1 MTFDLR
7 PYIDDVLAD
16 IEAHAEWHDEVS
28 QGKMF
33 GILITTDGRVL
44 KAYSGQICGRSDWE
58 GYVPP
63 IYDYLQPQGYFKRH
77 EAEIV
82 ALHDAGK
89 PTRERSAALQRWLF
103 SKFVLCSPNG
113 ERRSVRDVFSDWAT
127 ANHSKQTQPPGGT
140 GECCAPKLL
149 HYANSHN
156 MIPLALT
163 EFWYGKSPKGEIRH
177 HGMTYEPCQAKCQ
190 PILPFLLGHRL
201 QEVIG
206 SRPAP
211 PPVTSLKVLYEDPW
225 LIAVDKPAGLL
236 SVPGKRDSHCA
247 EKILRSQLSPV
258 TCHLSTLNSQ
268 LSTLNSQLYP
278 RMAHRLDMD
287 TSGILLAAKT
297 PEVYKAMQRQFA
309 LHENVQKEYVAVL
322 STAKVQGVQKVQRVQ
337 LSTVNCQLSTG
348 KISLPLSP
356 DFYNRPM
363 QVVDYEKGKE
373 AITEYE
379 FLSPNVVKLRPL
391 TGRTHQLR
399 VHCAHPDG
407 LGMPI
412 LGDPLYGSEAADR
425 MYLHATKLS
434 FIHPVTNETITIESP
449 APFIQ
454 FIMHNS

>member
-1 MTFDLR
+1 MTLDLT

-113 ERRSVRDVFSDWAT
+113 ERRSVRDVFGDWAT

-156 MIPLALT
+156 MFPLALT

-190 PILPFLLGHRL
+190 PILPFLLGNRL

-206 SRPAP
+206 SRPTP
-211 PPVTSLKVLYEDPW
+211 PPVTHLKALYEDPW

-247 EKILRSQLSPV
+247 EKILRDQLSI
-258 TCHLSTLNSQ
+258 T
-268 LSTLNSQLYP
+268 P
-278 RMAHRLDMD
+278 RMVHRLDMD

-309 LHENVQKEYVAVL
+309 LHENVQKEYIAVL
-322 STAKVQGVQKVQRVQ
+322 SGNMNENQNENENQNLSPSLTGVSVPRETGEPKGVQRPLKR
-337 LSTVNCQLSTG
+337 G
-348 KISLPLSP
+348 GAIALPLSP

-379 FLSPNVVKLRPL
+379 FLSSNIVKLRPL

-434 FIHPVTNETITIESP
+434 FTHPVTNETITIESP

-454 FIMHNS
+454 FIIHNA

>member
-7 PYIDDVLAD
+7 PHINDVIAD
-16 IEAHAEWHDEVS
+16 IEAHAEWREEVS

-33 GILITTDGRVL
+33 GILVTADGSVL

-63 IYDYLQPQGYFKRH
+63 VFDYLQPDGYFKRH

-82 ALHDAGK
+82 ALHDAGQ

-103 SKFVLCSPNG
+103 SKFVLCSPEG

-156 MIPLALT
+156 MVPLALA

-190 PILPFLLGHRL
+190 PILPFLLGNRL

-211 PPVTSLKVLYEDPW
+211 PPVTHLEVLYEDPW
-225 LIAVDKPAGLL
+225 LVAVDKPAGLL

-247 EKILRSQLSPV
+247 EKILCSQLSSLLPLGEV
-258 TCHLSTLNSQ
+258 GRGHLK
-268 LSTLNSQLYP
+268 
-278 RMAHRLDMD
+278 MVHRLDMD

-309 LHENVQKEYVAVL
+309 LHENVRKEYIAVL
-322 STAKVQGVQKVQRVQ
+322 SAKLKVGGQNSSVFTFPSS
-337 LSTVNCQLSTG
+337 LPKGTIV
-348 KISLPLSP
+348 LPLSP

-363 QVVDYEKGKE
+363 QIVDYDGGKE
-373 AITEYE
+373 AITYYE
-379 FLSPNVVKLRPL
+379 FLSPNVVKLYPQ

-412 LGDPLYGSEAADR
+412 LGDPLYGSEPADR
-425 MYLHATKLS
+425 MYLHATKLT
-434 FIHPVTNETITIESP
+434 FEHPVTKETVTIESP
-449 APFIQ
+449 VPFL
-454 FIMHNS
+454 

>member
-1 MTFDLR
+1 MTLDLT
-7 PYIDDVLAD
+7 PYIDNVLAD

-103 SKFVLCSPNG
+103 SKFVLCSPEG
-113 ERRSVRDVFSDWAT
+113 EKRSVRDVFSDWAT

-156 MIPLALT
+156 MVPLALT

-190 PILPFLLGHRL
+190 PILPFLLGNRL

-211 PPVTSLKVLYEDPW
+211 PPVTHLKVLYEDP
-225 LIAVDKPAGLL
+225 
-236 SVPGKRDSHCA
+236 
-247 EKILRSQLSPV
+247 
-258 TCHLSTLNSQ
+258 
-268 LSTLNSQLYP
+268 
-278 RMAHRLDMD
+278 
-287 TSGILLAAKT
+287 
-297 PEVYKAMQRQFA
+297 
-309 LHENVQKEYVAVL
+309 
-322 STAKVQGVQKVQRVQ
+322 
-337 LSTVNCQLSTG
+337 
-348 KISLPLSP
+348 
-356 DFYNRPM
+356 
-363 QVVDYEKGKE
+363 
-373 AITEYE
+373 
-379 FLSPNVVKLRPL
+379 
-391 TGRTHQLR
+391 
-399 VHCAHPDG
+399 
-407 LGMPI
+407 
-412 LGDPLYGSEAADR
+412 
-425 MYLHATKLS
+425 
-434 FIHPVTNETITIESP
+434 
-449 APFIQ
+449 
-454 FIMHNS
+454 

>member
-1 MTFDLR
+1 MTLDLR
-7 PYIDDVLAD
+7 PYINDVLAD
-16 IEAHAEWHDEVS
+16 IEAHAGWHDEVS

-77 EAEIV
+77 ETEIV
-82 ALHDAGK
+82 ALHNAGK

-103 SKFVLCSPNG
+103 SKFVLCSPEG
-113 ERRSVRDVFSDWAT
+113 ESRSVRDVFSDWAT

-156 MIPLALT
+156 MTPLALT

-190 PILPFLLGHRL
+190 PILPFLLGNRL

-206 SRPAP
+206 SRPTP
-211 PPVTSLKVLYEDPW
+211 SPVTHLEVLYEDPW

-247 EKILRSQLSPV
+247 EKILRDQLSPL
-258 TCHLSTLNSQ
+258 TSHLSPLNY
-268 LSTLNSQLYP
+268 QLYL
-278 RMAHRLDMD
+278 RMVHRLDMD

-322 STAKVQGVQKVQRVQ
+322 SGNANENENQNENS
-337 LSTVNCQLSTG
+337 LLTG
-348 KISLPLSP
+348 KVALPLSP

-379 FLSPNVVKLRPL
+379 FLSPNMVKLKPL

-412 LGDPLYGSEAADR
+412 LGDPLYGSEPADR
-425 MYLHATKLS
+425 MYLHATKLT

-449 APFIQ
+449 APFL
-454 FIMHNS
+454 

>member
-1 MTFDLR
+1 
-7 PYIDDVLAD
+7 
-16 IEAHAEWHDEVS
+16 
-28 QGKMF
+28 MF
-33 GILITTDGRVL
+33 GILVTADGSVL

-63 IYDYLQPQGYFKRH
+63 VFDYLQPDGYFKRH

-82 ALHDAGK
+82 ALHDAGQ

-103 SKFVLCSPNG
+103 SKFVLCSPEG

-156 MIPLALT
+156 MVPLALA

-177 HGMTYEPCQAKCQ
+177 HGMTYDPCQAKCQ
-190 PILPFLLGHRL
+190 PILPFLLGNRL

-211 PPVTSLKVLYEDPW
+211 PPVTHLTVLYEDPW
-225 LIAVDKPAGLL
+225 LVAVDKPAGLL

-247 EKILRSQLSPV
+247 EKILCSQLSSLLPLGEV
-258 TCHLSTLNSQ
+258 GRGLLK
-268 LSTLNSQLYP
+268 
-278 RMAHRLDMD
+278 MVHRLDMD

-309 LHENVQKEYVAVL
+309 LHENVKKEYIAVL
-322 STAKVQGVQKVQRVQ
+322 SAKSKVGGQNPLLFTFHSSLPKGTIV
-337 LSTVNCQLSTG
+337 
-348 KISLPLSP
+348 LPLSP

-363 QVVDYEKGKE
+363 QIVDYDGGKE
-373 AITEYE
+373 AITYYE
-379 FLSPNVVKLRPL
+379 FLSPNVVKLCPQ

-412 LGDPLYGSEAADR
+412 LGDPLYGSEPADR
-425 MYLHATKLS
+425 MYLHATKLT
-434 FIHPVTNETITIESP
+434 FEHPVTKETVTIESP
-449 APFIQ
+449 VPFL
-454 FIMHNS
+454 

>member
-1 MTFDLR
+1 MTLDLT
-7 PYIDDVLAD
+7 PYIDAVLAD

-103 SKFVLCSPNG
+103 SKIVLCSPNG
-113 ERRSVRDVFSDWAT
+113 ERRSVRDVFGDWAT

-156 MIPLALT
+156 MLPLALT

-190 PILPFLLGHRL
+190 PILPFLLGNRL

-206 SRPAP
+206 SRPTP
-211 PPVTSLKVLYEDPW
+211 PPVTHLKVLYEDPW

-247 EKILRSQLSPV
+247 EKILRDQLNYHLSPF
-258 TCHLSTLNSQ
+258 TFHLSPFNS
-268 LSTLNSQLYP
+268 TLYP
-278 RMAHRLDMD
+278 RMVHRLDMD

-297 PEVYKAMQRQFA
+297 PEAYKAMQRQFA

-322 STAKVQGVQKVQRVQ
+322 STAKVQGVQGVQ

-348 KISLPLSP
+348 KIALPLSP

-379 FLSPNVVKLRPL
+379 FLSSNIVKLRPL

-412 LGDPLYGSEAADR
+412 LGDPLYGSEPSDR
-425 MYLHATKLS
+425 MYLHATKLT
-434 FIHPVTNETITIESP
+434 FTHPVTNETITIESP
-449 APFIQ
+449 SPFMQ
-454 FIMHNS
+454 FIMHNA

>member
-1 MTFDLR
+1 MTLDLT

-82 ALHDAGK
+82 ALYDAGK

-156 MIPLALT
+156 MLPLALT

-190 PILPFLLGHRL
+190 PILPFLLGNRL

-206 SRPAP
+206 SRPTP
-211 PPVTSLKVLYEDPW
+211 PPVTHLKVLYEDPW

-247 EKILRSQLSPV
+247 EKILRDQ
-258 TCHLSTLNSQ
+258 LNSQ
-268 LSTLNSQLYP
+268 LSTINSQLLTINSQLYP
-278 RMAHRLDMD
+278 RMVHRLDMD

-309 LHENVQKEYVAVL
+309 LHENVQKEYIAVL
-322 STAKVQGVQKVQRVQ
+322 SGRANENDN
-337 LSTVNCQLSTG
+337 LSPSLTG
-348 KISLPLSP
+348 EDRGGAIALPLSP

-379 FLSPNVVKLRPL
+379 FLSSNIVKLRPL

-434 FIHPVTNETITIESP
+434 FTHPVTNETITIESP

-454 FIMHNS
+454 FIMHNA

>member
-7 PYIDDVLAD
+7 PHINDVIAD
-16 IEAHAEWHDEVS
+16 IEAHAEWREEVS

-33 GILITTDGRVL
+33 GILVTADGSVL

-63 IYDYLQPQGYFKRH
+63 VFDYLQPDGYFKRH

-82 ALHDAGK
+82 ALHDAGQ

-103 SKFVLCSPNG
+103 SKFVLCSPEG

-156 MIPLALT
+156 MVPLALT

-190 PILPFLLGHRL
+190 PILPFLLGSRL

-206 SRPAP
+206 SHPAP
-211 PPVTSLKVLYEDPW
+211 PPVTHLTVLYEDPW
-225 LIAVDKPAGLL
+225 LVAVDKPAGLL

-247 EKILRSQLSPV
+247 EKILCSQLSSLLPLGEV
-258 TCHLSTLNSQ
+258 GRGL
-268 LSTLNSQLYP
+268 
-278 RMAHRLDMD
+278 MKMVHRLDMD

-309 LHENVQKEYVAVL
+309 LHENVRKEYIAVL
-322 STAKVQGVQKVQRVQ
+322 SAKLKVGGQNSSVFTFPSS
-337 LSTVNCQLSTG
+337 LPKGT
-348 KISLPLSP
+348 IALPLSP

-363 QVVDYEKGKE
+363 QIVDYDGGKE
-373 AITEYE
+373 AITYYE
-379 FLSPNVVKLRPL
+379 FLSPNVVKLCPQ

-412 LGDPLYGSEAADR
+412 LGDPLYGSEPADR
-425 MYLHATKLS
+425 MYLHATKLT
-434 FIHPVTNETITIESP
+434 FEHPVTKETVTIESP
-449 APFIQ
+449 VPFL
-454 FIMHNS
+454 

>member
-1 MTFDLR
+1 
-7 PYIDDVLAD
+7 
-16 IEAHAEWHDEVS
+16 
-28 QGKMF
+28 MF
-33 GILITTDGRVL
+33 GILVTADGSVL

-63 IYDYLQPQGYFKRH
+63 VFDYLQPDGYFKRH

-82 ALHDAGK
+82 ALHDAGQ

-103 SKFVLCSPNG
+103 SKFVLCSPEG
-113 ERRSVRDVFSDWAT
+113 ERRSVRDVFSDWAA

-156 MIPLALT
+156 MVPLALA

-190 PILPFLLGHRL
+190 PILPFLLGSRL

-211 PPVTSLKVLYEDPW
+211 PPVTHLEVLYEDPW
-225 LIAVDKPAGLL
+225 LVAVDKPAGLL

-247 EKILRSQLSPV
+247 EKILCSQLSSLLPLGEV
-258 TCHLSTLNSQ
+258 GRGLLK
-268 LSTLNSQLYP
+268 
-278 RMAHRLDMD
+278 MVHRLDMD
-287 TSGILLAAKT
+287 TSGVLLAAKT

-309 LHENVQKEYVAVL
+309 LHENVRKEYIAVL
-322 STAKVQGVQKVQRVQ
+322 SAKLKVGGQNSSVFTFPSS
-337 LSTVNCQLSTG
+337 LPKGT
-348 KISLPLSP
+348 IALPLSP

-363 QVVDYEKGKE
+363 QIVDYDGGKE
-373 AITEYE
+373 AITYYE
-379 FLSPNVVKLRPL
+379 FLSPNVVKLYPQ

-412 LGDPLYGSEAADR
+412 LGDPLYGSEPADR
-425 MYLHATKLS
+425 MYLHATKLT
-434 FIHPVTNETITIESP
+434 FEHPVTKETVTIESP
-449 APFIQ
+449 VPFL
-454 FIMHNS
+454 

>member
-1 MTFDLR
+1 MTLDLT
-7 PYIDDVLAD
+7 PYIDNVLAD

-103 SKFVLCSPNG
+103 SQFVLCSPEG
-113 ERRSVRDVFSDWAT
+113 EKRSVRDVFSDWAT

-156 MIPLALT
+156 MVPLALT

-190 PILPFLLGHRL
+190 PILPFLLGNRL

-211 PPVTSLKVLYEDPW
+211 SPVTHLEVLYEDPW

-247 EKILRSQLSPV
+247 EKILRDQ
-258 TCHLSTLNSQ
+258 LNSQ
-268 LSTLNSQLYP
+268 LSTVNNQLSTVNCQLSINP
-278 RMAHRLDMD
+278 RMVHRLDMD

-297 PEVYKAMQRQFA
+297 PEVYKAMQRLFA
-309 LHENVQKEYVAVL
+309 LHENVQKEYIAVL
-322 STAKVQGVQKVQRVQ
+322 SGRANENDN
-337 LSTVNCQLSTG
+337 LSPSITG
-348 KISLPLSP
+348 EGRGGAIALPLSP

-379 FLSPNVVKLRPL
+379 FLSPDMVKLKPL

-412 LGDPLYGSEAADR
+412 LGDPLYGSEPSDR

-434 FIHPVTNETITIESP
+434 FTHPVTNELIIIESP
-449 APFIQ
+449 APF
-454 FIMHNS
+454 

>member
-1 MTFDLR
+1 
-7 PYIDDVLAD
+7 
-16 IEAHAEWHDEVS
+16 
-28 QGKMF
+28 MF

-103 SKFVLCSPNG
+103 SKFVLCSPEG

-156 MIPLALT
+156 MVPLALT

-190 PILPFLLGHRL
+190 PILPFLLGNRL

-211 PPVTSLKVLYEDPW
+211 PPVTHLKVLYEDPW

-258 TCHLSTLNSQ
+258 TCHPSTITCQLSTASKLSTLNS
-268 LSTLNSQLYP
+268 TLYP
-278 RMAHRLDMD
+278 RMVHRLDMD

-297 PEVYKAMQRQFA
+297 PEAYKAMQRQFA
-309 LHENVQKEYVAVL
+309 LHENVQKEYIAVL
-322 STAKVQGVQKVQRVQ
+322 SGNMNENQNQHEN
-337 LSTVNCQLSTG
+337 LSPSLTG
-348 KISLPLSP
+348 EGRGGAISLPLSP

-363 QVVDYEKGKE
+363 QVVDYEKGKD

-425 MYLHATKLS
+425 MYLHATKLT
-434 FIHPVTNETITIESP
+434 FTHPVTNETITIESP
-449 APFIQ
+449 VSF
-454 FIMHNS
+454 

>member
-1 MTFDLR
+1 MTLDLR

-156 MIPLALT
+156 MTPLALT

-177 HGMTYEPCQAKCQ
+177 HGMTYEPCQGKCQ
-190 PILPFLLGHRL
+190 PILPFLLGDRQ
-201 QEVIG
+201 QEVLG
-206 SRPAP
+206 GRPASK
-211 PPVTSLKVLYEDPW
+211 PVTHLEVLYEDEW
-225 LIAVDKPAGLL
+225 LIAVDKPAGML
-236 SVPGKRDSHCA
+236 SVPGKRDSYCA
-247 EKILRSQLSPV
+247 EKILCSQLSPF
-258 TCHLSTLNSQ
+258 NFQ
-268 LSTLNSQLYP
+268 LSP
-278 RMAHRLDMD
+278 PKMVHRLDMD
-287 TSGILLAAKT
+287 TSGVILAAKT
-297 PEVYKAMQRQFA
+297 PEVYKAMQRMFS
-309 LHENVQKEYVAVL
+309 LHEEVHKEYIAVL
-322 STAKVQGVQKVQRVQ
+322 SGSQTKRTLPQKGR
-337 LSTVNCQLSTG
+337 
-348 KISLPLSP
+348 ISLPLSA

-379 FLSPNVVKLRPL
+379 FLSSNVVKLRPL

-412 LGDPLYGSEAADR
+412 LGDPLYGSEPSNR
-425 MYLHATKLS
+425 MYLHATKLT
-434 FIHPVTNETITIESP
+434 FLHPVTGKKVEIESP
-449 APFIQ
+449 LPEIFPC
-454 FIMHNS
+454 